1 MEEIILPLKYLSN
14 FWGTFEMALTDCEII
29 LQLTCSKKS
38 ILAAVTAAN
47 QVPKFRIPRGGSRT
61 AATSKMECF
70 VIIVN
75 GFQPLTIITKRSI
88 LDVAA
93 VLDPPLIP
101 DTRLHLP
108 VVTVVTQYNIKLLK
122 QLESIFK
129 RMINWNKY
137 HSKKIKLK
145 TDI

>member
-1 MEEIILPLKYLSN
+1 MTLI
-14 FWGTFEMALTDCEII
+14 DCEII

-47 QVPKFRIPRGGSRT
+47 QVPKFRIPD
-61 AATSKMECF
+61 
-70 VIIVN
+70 
-75 GFQPLTIITKRSI
+75 TK
-88 LDVAA
+88 
-93 VLDPPLIP
+93 
-101 DTRLHLP
+101 LHLP
-108 VVTVVTQYNIKLLK
+108 VVTLSTQYNIKLLK

-129 RMINWNKY
+129 RMTNWNKY